1 LSIARPWQKR
11 PSPATNFR
19 ALTLSI
25 GRFGKGS
32 GRKPAGTDKRDE
44 SLHHDI
50 PFAGREALADASELI
65 AAFGEHAPSEAAL
78 RARRSRDLGNVLHFC
93 RWREAARMIALLE
106 DREVRGAV
114 H

>member
-1 LSIARPWQKR
+1 LAEAA
-11 PSPATNFR
+11 SPRHDFR
-19 ALTLSI
+19 ALTLKI
-25 GRFGKGS
+25 GGFGKGS
-32 GRKPAGTDKRDE
+32 GRKHASGEKGK
-44 SLHHDI
+44 SLHHET

-93 RWREAARMIALLE
+93 RWREAARMIALLG
-106 DREVRGAV
+106 DREVHGAV